1 MPNTGAI
8 NFIADIGGIAFITY
22 ITNFNFTGFASW
34 HRLHHDRS
42 IAKYQLEARSTT
54 TAGGGPPQSA
64 W

>member
-42 IAKYQLEARSTT
+42 IAKFQQEARSTT
-54 TAGGGPPQSA
+54 AA
-64 W
+64 